1 MLKEQKEG
9 EALEKRMDRK
19 IKEQEDALK
28 IKKIKLL
35 AGEDKYDEA
44 LDVINQLDVS
54 RIKLTP
60 TLCLIGDVYMH
71 VGMYDKAE
79 EVLVKV
85 YNKTPS
91 NRRILSLLTTLY
103 TDMGEYSEA
112 EYYYKEFIGVAS
124 KDVHRY
130 ILRYQLDKAK
140 GERMSVLIDTLE
152 RLKDYEYEEEWA
164 YELAQLYH
172 KSGDDKKAIKEC
184 NEIILW
190 FGHGLYVNKAIALKC
205 SITGEPV
212 PFEDENDEDIYTE
225 KEDEHVSGLTDTS
238 IDVELIEK
246 MLKEQGTNLDEDLDA
261 EDDDYLGADTSDKRT
276 SATDDSDDDFDDEIT
291 DALSDDASEF
301 EEDFDADMPDSHAGA
316 SAPVVV
322 NDTDM
327 VSSQAAVGL
336 FDALSTDSTMDF
348 WGDVRKRRA
357 QKKAE
362 KAAKAAHRHKGE
374 DTDTAM
380 MENTAADTDEDDFE
394 DEVFDG
400 TSKDD
405 DFDVSMLSD
414 ERFKQSLM
422 EESLDDDDD
431 FDDEFSDETFLNEAP
446 EDAFEKELFEED
458 LDAEDEENTA
468 SDNENP
474 VNKAL
479 QNEALEDTNS
489 DVEENNSKTEEAGAV
504 EVTDTT
510 VDEDKALGASE
521 HTVEIDLDGLD
532 FAQKASVKTPVEID
546 MKAASSGD
554 HASEV
559 VEETAEPTEDAT
571 SKNVSL
577 KDTSAKDTIE
587 TPSAEDDLMYDDDI
601 VQERSWTEEDKTFI
615 DGLFGEKK
623 TQTQNDVFSD
633 VPDIDY
639 VKEQLSKTFTKL
651 EDADVEDFDIL
662 ADYDINF
669 VVLCNDSSMK
679 AQISLG
685 IAKALNTYGMCDKTK
700 IFRASADDLNKRDFS
715 MIFDRLQGGC
725 LIIDE
730 AGQLSDQSAEIIE
743 KYVDEDN
750 QQTAIILSETQD
762 AIMQFW
768 KKYQTLR
775 AKFLNVINVSKYNE
789 MELVTLAKGY
799 IDERKYELDED
810 AALVLRDYF
819 KRELDKGQ
827 EVNYDDVIEIVDL
840 AIANLEKRNV
850 RNLYMTVLDNKYEEA
865 KMFRLLPQDFKIL
878 M

>member
-9 EALEKRMDRK
+9 EALEKRMDKK

-35 AGEDKYDEA
+35 AGENKYDEA
-44 LDVINQLDVS
+44 LDVIGQLDVS

-71 VGMYDKAE
+71 AGMYDKAE

-238 IDVELIEK
+238 IDIEMIEK
-246 MLKEQGTNLDEDLDA
+246 MLREQGANLDEDLDA
-261 EDDDYLGADTSDKRT
+261 EDDDYSDAGASAKRT
-276 SATDDSDDDFDDEIT
+276 SVTDDSDDDFDDEIT
-291 DALSDDASEF
+291 DTLSDDASEF
-301 EEDFDADMPDSHAGA
+301 EDDFDADMPDSHAGA

-348 WGDVRKRRA
+348 WGDIRKRRE

-380 MENTAADTDEDDFE
+380 AANSVSDIDDEDFE

-400 TSKDD
+400 TSKND

-446 EDAFEKELFEED
+446 EDTFEKELFEED

-474 VNKAL
+474 VDKAL
-479 QNEALEDTNS
+479 KNEASEDTNS
-489 DVEENNSKTEEAGAV
+489 DVEENNSKAEKADTVAITDAAGPEAKV
-504 EVTDTT
+504 S
-510 VDEDKALGASE
+510 GASE
-521 HTVEIDLDGLD
+521 HTVEINRDDID
-532 FAQKASVKTPVEID
+532 FAQKASVQTPVGVDVE
-546 MKAASSGD
+546 AASS
-554 HASEV
+554 E
-559 VEETAEPTEDAT
+559 
-571 SKNVSL
+571 N
-577 KDTSAKDTIE
+577 TIKA
-587 TPSAEDDLMYDDDI
+587 PVAEDGLMYEDDDDI

-639 VKEQLSKTFTKL
+639 VKEQLSKTFTKF

-725 LIIDE
+725 LIIDK

-743 KYVDEDN
+743 KYVDKDN

-768 KKYQTLR
+768 KKPQTLR

-850 RNLYMTVLDNKYEEA
+850 RN
-865 KMFRLLPQDFKIL
+865 
-878 M
+878 

>member
-35 AGEDKYDEA
+35 AGENKYDEA
-44 LDVINQLDVS
+44 LDVIGQLDVS

-60 TLCLIGDVYMH
+60 TLCMIGDVYMH
-71 VGMYDKAE
+71 AGMYDKAE

-238 IDVELIEK
+238 IDVEMIEK
-246 MLKEQGTNLDEDLDA
+246 MLREQDANLDKDLDA
-261 EDDDYLGADTSDKRT
+261 EDDDYSDADASAKRT
-276 SATDDSDDDFDDEIT
+276 SVTDDSDDDFDDEIT
-291 DALSDDASEF
+291 ETLSDDAS
-301 EEDFDADMPDSHAGA
+301 A

-348 WGDVRKRRA
+348 WGDIRKRRE

-362 KAAKAAHRHKGE
+362 KAAKAGHRHKDE

-380 MENTAADTDEDDFE
+380 AANSVSDIDDDDFE

-400 TSKDD
+400 ISKDD

-446 EDAFEKELFEED
+446 EDAFEKELFEEH
-458 LDAEDEENTA
+458 LDVEDEVSVDEI
-468 SDNENP
+468 SGNEETDP
-474 VNKAL
+474 KA
-479 QNEALEDTNS
+479 
-489 DVEENNSKTEEAGAV
+489 EEA
-504 EVTDTT
+504 
-510 VDEDKALGASE
+510 
-521 HTVEIDLDGLD
+521 
-532 FAQKASVKTPVEID
+532 
-546 MKAASSGD
+546 
-554 HASEV
+554 
-559 VEETAEPTEDAT
+559 
-571 SKNVSL
+571 
-577 KDTSAKDTIE
+577 DTIA
-587 TPSAEDDLMYDDDI
+587 TTDAADDLMYEDDDDI

-623 TQTQNDVFSD
+623 TQTQKDAFSD

-639 VKEQLSKTFTKL
+639 VKEQLSKTFTKF
-651 EDADVEDFDIL
+651 EDADIEDFDIL

-743 KYVDEDN
+743 KYVDKDN
-750 QQTAIILSETQD
+750 QQIAIILSETRD

-768 KKYQTLR
+768 KKHQTLR

-840 AIANLEKRNV
+840 AISNLEKRNV

>member
-35 AGEDKYDEA
+35 AGENKYDEA
-44 LDVINQLDVS
+44 LDVIGQLDVS

-60 TLCLIGDVYMH
+60 TLCMIGDVYMH
-71 VGMYDKAE
+71 AGMYDKAE

-238 IDVELIEK
+238 IDVEMIEK
-246 MLKEQGTNLDEDLDA
+246 MLREQDANLDEDLDA
-261 EDDDYLGADTSDKRT
+261 EDDDYSDADASAKRT
-276 SATDDSDDDFDDEIT
+276 SVTDDSDDDFDDEIT
-291 DALSDDASEF
+291 ETLSDDAS
-301 EEDFDADMPDSHAGA
+301 A

-348 WGDVRKRRA
+348 WGDIRKRRE

-362 KAAKAAHRHKGE
+362 KAAKAGHRHKDE

-380 MENTAADTDEDDFE
+380 AANSVSDIDDDDFE

-446 EDAFEKELFEED
+446 EDAFEKELFEEH
-458 LDAEDEENTA
+458 LDVEDEVSVDEI
-468 SDNENP
+468 SGNEETDP
-474 VNKAL
+474 KA
-479 QNEALEDTNS
+479 
-489 DVEENNSKTEEAGAV
+489 EEA
-504 EVTDTT
+504 
-510 VDEDKALGASE
+510 
-521 HTVEIDLDGLD
+521 
-532 FAQKASVKTPVEID
+532 
-546 MKAASSGD
+546 
-554 HASEV
+554 
-559 VEETAEPTEDAT
+559 
-571 SKNVSL
+571 
-577 KDTSAKDTIE
+577 DTIA
-587 TPSAEDDLMYDDDI
+587 TTDAADDLMYEDDDDI

-623 TQTQNDVFSD
+623 TQTQKDAFSD

-639 VKEQLSKTFTKL
+639 VKEQLSKTFTKF
-651 EDADVEDFDIL
+651 EDADIEDFDIL

-743 KYVDEDN
+743 KYVDKDN
-750 QQTAIILSETQD
+750 QQIAIILSETRD

-768 KKYQTLR
+768 KKHQTLR

-840 AIANLEKRNV
+840 AISNLEKRNV

>member
-35 AGEDKYDEA
+35 AGENKYDEA
-44 LDVINQLDVS
+44 LDVIGQLDVS

-60 TLCLIGDVYMH
+60 TLCMIGDVYMH
-71 VGMYDKAE
+71 AGMYDKAE

-238 IDVELIEK
+238 IDVEMIEK
-246 MLKEQGTNLDEDLDA
+246 MLREQDANLDEDLDA
-261 EDDDYLGADTSDKRT
+261 EDDDYSDADASAKRT
-276 SATDDSDDDFDDEIT
+276 SVTDDADDDFDDEIT
-291 DALSDDASEF
+291 ETLSDGAS
-301 EEDFDADMPDSHAGA
+301 A

-348 WGDVRKRRA
+348 WGDIRKRRE

-362 KAAKAAHRHKGE
+362 KAAKAAHRHKDE

-380 MENTAADTDEDDFE
+380 AANSVSDIDDDDFE

-400 TSKDD
+400 ISKDD

-446 EDAFEKELFEED
+446 EDAFEKELFEEH
-458 LDAEDEENTA
+458 LDVEDEVSVDEI
-468 SDNENP
+468 SDNEETDP
-474 VNKAL
+474 KA
-479 QNEALEDTNS
+479 
-489 DVEENNSKTEEAGAV
+489 EEA
-504 EVTDTT
+504 
-510 VDEDKALGASE
+510 
-521 HTVEIDLDGLD
+521 
-532 FAQKASVKTPVEID
+532 
-546 MKAASSGD
+546 
-554 HASEV
+554 
-559 VEETAEPTEDAT
+559 
-571 SKNVSL
+571 
-577 KDTSAKDTIE
+577 DTIAI
-587 TPSAEDDLMYDDDI
+587 TDAADDLMYEDDDDI

-623 TQTQNDVFSD
+623 TQTQKDAFSD

-639 VKEQLSKTFTKL
+639 VKEQLSKTFTKF
-651 EDADVEDFDIL
+651 EDADIEDFDIL

-669 VVLCNDSSMK
+669 LVLCNDSSMK

-743 KYVDEDN
+743 KYVDKDN
-750 QQTAIILSETQD
+750 QQIAIILSETRD

-768 KKYQTLR
+768 KKHQTLR

-840 AIANLEKRNV
+840 AISNLEKRNV

>member
-9 EALEKRMDRK
+9 EALEKRMDKK

-35 AGEDKYDEA
+35 AGENKYDEA
-44 LDVINQLDVS
+44 LDVIGQLDVS

-71 VGMYDKAE
+71 ADMYDKAE

-225 KEDEHVSGLTDTS
+225 KEDEPVSGLTDTS
-238 IDVELIEK
+238 IDVEMIEK
-246 MLKEQGTNLDEDLDA
+246 MLREQGANLEEDLDA
-261 EDDDYLGADTSDKRT
+261 EDDDYSDAKALAKRT
-276 SATDDSDDDFDDEIT
+276 SVTDDSDGDFDDEIT

-301 EEDFDADMPDSHAGA
+301 EDDFDADMPDSHAGA

-348 WGDVRKRRA
+348 WGDIRKRRE

-380 MENTAADTDEDDFE
+380 AANSVSDIDDKDFE

-400 TSKDD
+400 TSKND

-446 EDAFEKELFEED
+446 EDTFEKELFEED

-474 VNKAL
+474 VDKAL
-479 QNEALEDTNS
+479 KNEASEDTNS
-489 DVEENNSKTEEAGAV
+489 DVEENNSKAEKADTVAITDEAGTEAKV
-504 EVTDTT
+504 S
-510 VDEDKALGASE
+510 GASE
-521 HTVEIDLDGLD
+521 HTVEINRNDID
-532 FAQKASVKTPVEID
+532 FAQKASVQTPVGVDVE
-546 MKAASSGD
+546 AASS
-554 HASEV
+554 E
-559 VEETAEPTEDAT
+559 
-571 SKNVSL
+571 N
-577 KDTSAKDTIE
+577 TIKA
-587 TPSAEDDLMYDDDI
+587 PVAEDGLMYEDDDDI

-639 VKEQLSKTFTKL
+639 VKEQLSKTFTKF

-700 IFRASADDLNKRDFS
+700 IFRASAEDLNKRDFS

-725 LIIDE
+725 LIIDK

-743 KYVDEDN
+743 KYVDKDN

-768 KKYQTLR
+768 KKHQTLR

>member
-1 MLKEQKEG
+1 MQKEG

-28 IKKIKLL
+28 IKKIKVL
-35 AGEDKYDEA
+35 AGEDKFDEA
-44 LDVINQLDVS
+44 LDIVNQLDVN

-60 TLCLIGDVYMH
+60 TLCLIGEIYMH
-71 VGMYDKAE
+71 AGMYDEAE

-91 NRRILSLLTTLY
+91 NRRILSLLTSLY
-103 TDMGEYSEA
+103 TQKGEYSEA

-164 YELAQLYH
+164 YELASLYH

-212 PFEDENDEDIYTE
+212 PFEDENDEDIYRE
-225 KEDEHVSGLTDTS
+225 KEEDHVSGLTDSS

-246 MLKEQGTNLDEDLDA
+246 MLREKDG
-261 EDDDYLGADTSDKRT
+261 GAQKHPISETSNANKTQSNIPD
-276 SATDDSDDDFDDEIT
+276 DDDFEDEVT
-291 DALSDDASEF
+291 DAIYDEASEF
-301 EEDFDADMPDSHAGA
+301 DDEFDADMPDAHAA
-316 SAPVVV
+316 SEDMQTTKVV

-327 VSSQAAVGL
+327 VSSKAAAGL

-357 QKKAE
+357 LKKAQKE
-362 KAAKAAHRHKGE
+362 AKKNQKYMTE
-374 DTDTAM
+374 DTPEALS
-380 MENTAADTDEDDFE
+380 EADDDDDFE
-394 DEVFDG
+394 DEILNQTSDDTAEDMFDAAM
-400 TSKDD
+400 
-405 DFDVSMLSD
+405 FSD
-414 ERFKQSLM
+414 ESKKQSFV

-431 FDDEFSDETFLNEAP
+431 SDDFDEEFSNTLD
-446 EDAFEKELFEED
+446 DDFEKELFEED
-458 LDAEDEENTA
+458 LDDEDSDDEN
-468 SDNENP
+468 SDNISEDD
-474 VNKAL
+474 
-479 QNEALEDTNS
+479 NEAGNHDDDQIEH
-489 DVEENNSKTEEAGAV
+489 VEA
-504 EVTDTT
+504 
-510 VDEDKALGASE
+510 
-521 HTVEIDLDGLD
+521 
-532 FAQKASVKTPVEID
+532 
-546 MKAASSGD
+546 
-554 HASEV
+554 EV
-559 VEETAEPTEDAT
+559 V
-571 SKNVSL
+571 
-577 KDTSAKDTIE
+577 
-587 TPSAEDDLMYDDDI
+587 DDNDEDDI

-623 TQTQNDVFSD
+623 SQTTNDVFSD

-639 VKEQLSKTFTKL
+639 VKEQLSKTFTKF

-700 IFRASADDLNKRDFS
+700 IFRAGAQDLNKRDFS

-730 AGQLSDQSAEIIE
+730 AGQLSDESAAIIE

-762 AIMQFW
+762 EIMKFW
-768 KKYQTLR
+768 KKHQTLR

-827 EVNYDDVIEIVDL
+827 EVNYDDVIEIVDI

>member
-35 AGEDKYDEA
+35 AGENKYDEA
-44 LDVINQLDVS
+44 LDVIGQLDVS

-60 TLCLIGDVYMH
+60 TLCMIGDVYMH
-71 VGMYDKAE
+71 AGMYDKAE

-238 IDVELIEK
+238 IDVEMIEK
-246 MLKEQGTNLDEDLDA
+246 MLREQDANLDEDLDA
-261 EDDDYLGADTSDKRT
+261 EDDDYSDADASAKRT
-276 SATDDSDDDFDDEIT
+276 SVTDDADDDFDDEIT
-291 DALSDDASEF
+291 ETLSDGAS
-301 EEDFDADMPDSHAGA
+301 A

-348 WGDVRKRRA
+348 WGDIRKRRE

-362 KAAKAAHRHKGE
+362 KAAKAAHRHKDE

-380 MENTAADTDEDDFE
+380 AANSVSDIDDDDFE

-400 TSKDD
+400 TSKDG

-446 EDAFEKELFEED
+446 EDAFEKELFEEH
-458 LDAEDEENTA
+458 LDVEDEVSVDEI
-468 SDNENP
+468 SGNEETDP
-474 VNKAL
+474 KA
-479 QNEALEDTNS
+479 
-489 DVEENNSKTEEAGAV
+489 EEA
-504 EVTDTT
+504 
-510 VDEDKALGASE
+510 
-521 HTVEIDLDGLD
+521 
-532 FAQKASVKTPVEID
+532 
-546 MKAASSGD
+546 
-554 HASEV
+554 
-559 VEETAEPTEDAT
+559 
-571 SKNVSL
+571 
-577 KDTSAKDTIE
+577 DTIAA
-587 TPSAEDDLMYDDDI
+587 TDAADDLMYEDDDDI

-623 TQTQNDVFSD
+623 TQTQKDAFSD

-639 VKEQLSKTFTKL
+639 VKEQLSKTFTKF
-651 EDADVEDFDIL
+651 EDADIEDFDIL

-743 KYVDEDN
+743 KYVDKDN
-750 QQTAIILSETQD
+750 QQIAIILSETRD

-768 KKYQTLR
+768 KKHQTLR

-840 AIANLEKRNV
+840 AISNLEKRNV

>member
-35 AGEDKYDEA
+35 AGENKYDEA
-44 LDVINQLDVS
+44 LDVIGQLDVS

-60 TLCLIGDVYMH
+60 TLCMIGDVYMH
-71 VGMYDKAE
+71 AGMYDKAE

-238 IDVELIEK
+238 IDVEMIEK
-246 MLKEQGTNLDEDLDA
+246 MLREQDANLDKDLDA
-261 EDDDYLGADTSDKRT
+261 EDDDYSDADASAKRT
-276 SATDDSDDDFDDEIT
+276 SVTDDSDDDFDDEIT
-291 DALSDDASEF
+291 ETLSDDAS
-301 EEDFDADMPDSHAGA
+301 A

-348 WGDVRKRRA
+348 WGDIRKRRE

-362 KAAKAAHRHKGE
+362 KAAKAGHRHKDE

-380 MENTAADTDEDDFE
+380 AANSVSDIDDDDFE

-446 EDAFEKELFEED
+446 EDAFEKELFEEH
-458 LDAEDEENTA
+458 LDVEDEVSVDEI
-468 SDNENP
+468 SGNEETDP
-474 VNKAL
+474 KA
-479 QNEALEDTNS
+479 
-489 DVEENNSKTEEAGAV
+489 EEA
-504 EVTDTT
+504 
-510 VDEDKALGASE
+510 
-521 HTVEIDLDGLD
+521 
-532 FAQKASVKTPVEID
+532 
-546 MKAASSGD
+546 
-554 HASEV
+554 
-559 VEETAEPTEDAT
+559 
-571 SKNVSL
+571 
-577 KDTSAKDTIE
+577 DTIA
-587 TPSAEDDLMYDDDI
+587 TTDAADDLMYEDDDDI

-623 TQTQNDVFSD
+623 TKTQKDAFSD

-639 VKEQLSKTFTKL
+639 VKEQLSKTFTKF
-651 EDADVEDFDIL
+651 EDADIEDFDIL

-743 KYVDEDN
+743 KYVDKDN
-750 QQTAIILSETQD
+750 QQIAIILSETRD

-768 KKYQTLR
+768 KKHQTLR

-840 AIANLEKRNV
+840 AISNLEKRNV

>member
-9 EALEKRMDRK
+9 EALEKRMDKK

-35 AGEDKYDEA
+35 AGENKYDEA
-44 LDVINQLDVS
+44 LDVIGQLDVS

-71 VGMYDKAE
+71 AGMYDKAE

-238 IDVELIEK
+238 IDIEMIEK
-246 MLKEQGTNLDEDLDA
+246 MLREQGANLDEDLDA
-261 EDDDYLGADTSDKRT
+261 EDDDYSDAKALAKRT
-276 SATDDSDDDFDDEIT
+276 SVTDDSDDDFDDEIT
-291 DALSDDASEF
+291 DTLSDDASEF
-301 EEDFDADMPDSHAGA
+301 EDDFDADMPDSHAGA

-348 WGDVRKRRA
+348 WGDIRKRRE

-380 MENTAADTDEDDFE
+380 AANSVSDIDDKDFE

-400 TSKDD
+400 TSKND

-422 EESLDDDDD
+422 EESLDEDDD

-446 EDAFEKELFEED
+446 EDTFEKELFEED

-474 VNKAL
+474 VDKAL
-479 QNEALEDTNS
+479 KNEASEDTNS

-504 EVTDTT
+504 EITDTT

-521 HTVEIDLDGLD
+521 HTVEINRNDID
-532 FAQKASVKTPVEID
+532 FAQNASVQTPVGVDVE
-546 MKAASSGD
+546 AASS
-554 HASEV
+554 E
-559 VEETAEPTEDAT
+559 
-571 SKNVSL
+571 N
-577 KDTSAKDTIE
+577 TIKA
-587 TPSAEDDLMYDDDI
+587 PVAEDGLMYEDDDDI

-639 VKEQLSKTFTKL
+639 VKEQLSKTFTKF

-725 LIIDE
+725 LIIDK

-743 KYVDEDN
+743 KYVDKDN

-768 KKYQTLR
+768 KKHQTLR

>member
-35 AGEDKYDEA
+35 AGENKYDEA
-44 LDVINQLDVS
+44 LDVIGQLDVS

-60 TLCLIGDVYMH
+60 TLCMIGDVYMH
-71 VGMYDKAE
+71 AGMYDKAE

-238 IDVELIEK
+238 IDVEMIEK
-246 MLKEQGTNLDEDLDA
+246 MLREQDANLDKDLDA
-261 EDDDYLGADTSDKRT
+261 EDDDYSDADASAKRT
-276 SATDDSDDDFDDEIT
+276 SVTDDSDDDFDDEIT
-291 DALSDDASEF
+291 ETLSDDAS
-301 EEDFDADMPDSHAGA
+301 A

-348 WGDVRKRRA
+348 WGDIRKRRE

-362 KAAKAAHRHKGE
+362 KAAKAGHRHKDE

-380 MENTAADTDEDDFE
+380 AANSVSDIDDDDFE

-446 EDAFEKELFEED
+446 EDAFEKELFEEH
-458 LDAEDEENTA
+458 LDVEDEVSVDEI
-468 SDNENP
+468 SGNEETDP
-474 VNKAL
+474 KA
-479 QNEALEDTNS
+479 
-489 DVEENNSKTEEAGAV
+489 EEA
-504 EVTDTT
+504 
-510 VDEDKALGASE
+510 
-521 HTVEIDLDGLD
+521 
-532 FAQKASVKTPVEID
+532 
-546 MKAASSGD
+546 
-554 HASEV
+554 
-559 VEETAEPTEDAT
+559 
-571 SKNVSL
+571 
-577 KDTSAKDTIE
+577 DTIA
-587 TPSAEDDLMYDDDI
+587 TTDAADDLMYEDDDDI

-623 TQTQNDVFSD
+623 TQTQKDAFSD

-639 VKEQLSKTFTKL
+639 VKEQLSKTFTKF
-651 EDADVEDFDIL
+651 EDADIEDFDIL

-730 AGQLSDQSAEIIE
+730 AGQLSDQSADFIE
-743 KYVDEDN
+743 KYVDKDN
-750 QQTAIILSETQD
+750 QQIAIILSETRD

-768 KKYQTLR
+768 KKHQTLR

-840 AIANLEKRNV
+840 AISNLEKRNV

>member
-35 AGEDKYDEA
+35 AGENKYDEA
-44 LDVINQLDVS
+44 LDVIGQLDVS

-60 TLCLIGDVYMH
+60 TLCMIGDVYMH
-71 VGMYDKAE
+71 AGMYDKAE

-238 IDVELIEK
+238 IDVEMIEK
-246 MLKEQGTNLDEDLDA
+246 MLREQDANLDEDLDA
-261 EDDDYLGADTSDKRT
+261 EDDDYSDADASAKRT
-276 SATDDSDDDFDDEIT
+276 SVTDDADDDFDDEIT
-291 DALSDDASEF
+291 ETLSDDAS
-301 EEDFDADMPDSHAGA
+301 A

-348 WGDVRKRRA
+348 WGDIRKRRE

-362 KAAKAAHRHKGE
+362 KADKAAHRHKDE

-380 MENTAADTDEDDFE
+380 AENSVSDIDDDDFE

-446 EDAFEKELFEED
+446 EDAFEKELFEEH
-458 LDAEDEENTA
+458 LDVEDEVSVDEI
-468 SDNENP
+468 SGNEETDP
-474 VNKAL
+474 KA
-479 QNEALEDTNS
+479 
-489 DVEENNSKTEEAGAV
+489 EEA
-504 EVTDTT
+504 
-510 VDEDKALGASE
+510 
-521 HTVEIDLDGLD
+521 
-532 FAQKASVKTPVEID
+532 
-546 MKAASSGD
+546 
-554 HASEV
+554 
-559 VEETAEPTEDAT
+559 
-571 SKNVSL
+571 
-577 KDTSAKDTIE
+577 DTIA
-587 TPSAEDDLMYDDDI
+587 TTDAADDLMYEDDDDI

-623 TQTQNDVFSD
+623 TQTQKDAFSD

-639 VKEQLSKTFTKL
+639 VKEQLSKTFTKF
-651 EDADVEDFDIL
+651 EDADIEDFDIL

-743 KYVDEDN
+743 KYVDKDN
-750 QQTAIILSETQD
+750 QQIAIILSETRD

-768 KKYQTLR
+768 KKHQTLR

-840 AIANLEKRNV
+840 AISNLEKRNV

>member
-35 AGEDKYDEA
+35 AGENKYDEA
-44 LDVINQLDVS
+44 LDVIGQLDVS

-60 TLCLIGDVYMH
+60 TLCMIGDVYMH
-71 VGMYDKAE
+71 AGMYDKAE

-238 IDVELIEK
+238 IDVEMIEK
-246 MLKEQGTNLDEDLDA
+246 MLREQDANLDEDLDA
-261 EDDDYLGADTSDKRT
+261 EDDDYSDADASAKRT
-276 SATDDSDDDFDDEIT
+276 SVTDDSDDDFDDEIT
-291 DALSDDASEF
+291 ETLSDDAS
-301 EEDFDADMPDSHAGA
+301 A

-348 WGDVRKRRA
+348 WGDIRKRRE

-362 KAAKAAHRHKGE
+362 KAAKAGHRHKDE

-380 MENTAADTDEDDFE
+380 AANSVSDIDDDDFE

-446 EDAFEKELFEED
+446 EDAFEKELFEEH
-458 LDAEDEENTA
+458 LDVEDEVSVDEI
-468 SDNENP
+468 SDNEETDP
-474 VNKAL
+474 KA
-479 QNEALEDTNS
+479 
-489 DVEENNSKTEEAGAV
+489 EEA
-504 EVTDTT
+504 
-510 VDEDKALGASE
+510 
-521 HTVEIDLDGLD
+521 
-532 FAQKASVKTPVEID
+532 
-546 MKAASSGD
+546 
-554 HASEV
+554 
-559 VEETAEPTEDAT
+559 
-571 SKNVSL
+571 
-577 KDTSAKDTIE
+577 DTIAI
-587 TPSAEDDLMYDDDI
+587 TDAADDLMYEDDDDI

-623 TQTQNDVFSD
+623 TQTQKDAFSD

-639 VKEQLSKTFTKL
+639 VKEQLSKTFTKF
-651 EDADVEDFDIL
+651 EDADIEDFDIL

-669 VVLCNDSSMK
+669 LVLCNDSSMK

-743 KYVDEDN
+743 KYVDKDN
-750 QQTAIILSETQD
+750 QQIAIILSETRD

-768 KKYQTLR
+768 KKHQTLR

-840 AIANLEKRNV
+840 AISNLEKRNV

>member
-35 AGEDKYDEA
+35 AGENKYDEA
-44 LDVINQLDVS
+44 LDVIDQLDVS

-60 TLCLIGDVYMH
+60 TLCMIGDVYMH
-71 VGMYDKAE
+71 AGMYDKAE

-238 IDVELIEK
+238 IDVEMIEK
-246 MLKEQGTNLDEDLDA
+246 MLREQDANLDEDLDA
-261 EDDDYLGADTSDKRT
+261 EDDDYSDEDASAKRT
-276 SATDDSDDDFDDEIT
+276 SVTDDADDDFDDEIT
-291 DALSDDASEF
+291 ETLSDDAS
-301 EEDFDADMPDSHAGA
+301 A

-348 WGDVRKRRA
+348 WGDIRKRRE

-362 KAAKAAHRHKGE
+362 KAAKAAHRHKDE

-380 MENTAADTDEDDFE
+380 AANSVSDIDDDDFE

-446 EDAFEKELFEED
+446 EDAFEKELFEEH
-458 LDAEDEENTA
+458 LDVEDEVSVDEI
-468 SDNENP
+468 SGNEETDP
-474 VNKAL
+474 KA
-479 QNEALEDTNS
+479 
-489 DVEENNSKTEEAGAV
+489 EEA
-504 EVTDTT
+504 
-510 VDEDKALGASE
+510 
-521 HTVEIDLDGLD
+521 
-532 FAQKASVKTPVEID
+532 
-546 MKAASSGD
+546 
-554 HASEV
+554 
-559 VEETAEPTEDAT
+559 
-571 SKNVSL
+571 
-577 KDTSAKDTIE
+577 DTIA
-587 TPSAEDDLMYDDDI
+587 TTDAADDLMYEDDDDI

-623 TQTQNDVFSD
+623 TQTQKDAFSD

-639 VKEQLSKTFTKL
+639 VKEQLSKTFTKF
-651 EDADVEDFDIL
+651 EDADIEDFDIL

-743 KYVDEDN
+743 KYVDKDN
-750 QQTAIILSETQD
+750 QQIAIILSETRD

-768 KKYQTLR
+768 KKHQTLR

-840 AIANLEKRNV
+840 AISNLEKRNV

>member
-9 EALEKRMDRK
+9 EALEKRMDKK

-35 AGEDKYDEA
+35 AGENKYDEA
-44 LDVINQLDVS
+44 LDVIGQVDVS

-71 VGMYDKAE
+71 AGMYDKAE

-238 IDVELIEK
+238 IDVEMIEK
-246 MLKEQGTNLDEDLDA
+246 MLREQGANLEEDLDA
-261 EDDDYLGADTSDKRT
+261 EDDDYSDADASAKRT
-276 SATDDSDDDFDDEIT
+276 SVTDDSNDNFADEIT
-291 DALSDDASEF
+291 DDASEF
-301 EEDFDADMPDSHAGA
+301 EDDFDADMPDSHAGA

-348 WGDVRKRRA
+348 WGDIRKRRE

-380 MENTAADTDEDDFE
+380 AANSVSDIDDKDFE

-400 TSKDD
+400 TSKND

-422 EESLDDDDD
+422 EESLDDDD

-474 VNKAL
+474 VDKAL
-479 QNEALEDTNS
+479 KNEASEDTNS
-489 DVEENNSKTEEAGAV
+489 DVEENNSKAEKADTVAITDAAGTEAKV
-504 EVTDTT
+504 S
-510 VDEDKALGASE
+510 GASE
-521 HTVEIDLDGLD
+521 HTVEINRNDID
-532 FAQKASVKTPVEID
+532 FAQKASVQTPVGVDVE
-546 MKAASSGD
+546 AASS
-554 HASEV
+554 E
-559 VEETAEPTEDAT
+559 
-571 SKNVSL
+571 N
-577 KDTSAKDTIE
+577 TIKA
-587 TPSAEDDLMYDDDI
+587 PVAEDGLMYEDDDDI

-639 VKEQLSKTFTKL
+639 VKEQLSKTFTKF

-700 IFRASADDLNKRDFS
+700 IFRASAEDLNKRDFS

-725 LIIDE
+725 LIIDK

-743 KYVDEDN
+743 KYVDKDN

-768 KKYQTLR
+768 KKHQTLR

>member
-9 EALEKRMDRK
+9 EALEKRMDKK

-35 AGEDKYDEA
+35 AGENKYDEA
-44 LDVINQLDVS
+44 LDVIGQLDVS

-71 VGMYDKAE
+71 AGMYDKAE

-238 IDVELIEK
+238 IDVEMIEK
-246 MLKEQGTNLDEDLDA
+246 MLREQGANLEEDLDA
-261 EDDDYLGADTSDKRT
+261 EDDVYSDADASAKRT
-276 SATDDSDDDFDDEIT
+276 SVTDDSDGDFDDEIT

-301 EEDFDADMPDSHAGA
+301 EDDFDADMPDSHAGA

-348 WGDVRKRRA
+348 WGDIRKRRE

-380 MENTAADTDEDDFE
+380 AANSVSDIDDKDFE

-400 TSKDD
+400 TSKND

-446 EDAFEKELFEED
+446 EDTFEKKLFEED

-474 VNKAL
+474 VDKAL
-479 QNEALEDTNS
+479 KNEASEDTNS

-504 EVTDTT
+504 EITDTT

-521 HTVEIDLDGLD
+521 HTVEINRNDID
-532 FAQKASVKTPVEID
+532 FAQKASVQTPVGVDVE
-546 MKAASSGD
+546 AASS
-554 HASEV
+554 E
-559 VEETAEPTEDAT
+559 
-571 SKNVSL
+571 N
-577 KDTSAKDTIE
+577 TIKA
-587 TPSAEDDLMYDDDI
+587 PVAEDGLMYEDDDDI

-639 VKEQLSKTFTKL
+639 VKEQLSKTFTKF

-725 LIIDE
+725 LIIDK

-743 KYVDEDN
+743 KYVDKDN

-768 KKYQTLR
+768 KKHQTLR

>member
-35 AGEDKYDEA
+35 AGENKYDEA
-44 LDVINQLDVS
+44 LDVIGQLDVS

-60 TLCLIGDVYMH
+60 TLCMIGDVYMH
-71 VGMYDKAE
+71 AGMYDKAE

-238 IDVELIEK
+238 IDVEMIEK
-246 MLKEQGTNLDEDLDA
+246 MLREQDANLDKDLDA
-261 EDDDYLGADTSDKRT
+261 EDDDYSDADASAKRT
-276 SATDDSDDDFDDEIT
+276 SVTDDSDDDFDDEIT
-291 DALSDDASEF
+291 ETLSDDAS
-301 EEDFDADMPDSHAGA
+301 A

-348 WGDVRKRRA
+348 WGDIRKRRE

-362 KAAKAAHRHKGE
+362 KAAKAGHRHKDE

-380 MENTAADTDEDDFE
+380 AANSVSDIDDDDFE

-446 EDAFEKELFEED
+446 EDAFEKELFEEH
-458 LDAEDEENTA
+458 LDVEDEVSVDEI
-468 SDNENP
+468 SGNEETDP
-474 VNKAL
+474 KA
-479 QNEALEDTNS
+479 
-489 DVEENNSKTEEAGAV
+489 EEA
-504 EVTDTT
+504 
-510 VDEDKALGASE
+510 
-521 HTVEIDLDGLD
+521 
-532 FAQKASVKTPVEID
+532 
-546 MKAASSGD
+546 
-554 HASEV
+554 
-559 VEETAEPTEDAT
+559 
-571 SKNVSL
+571 
-577 KDTSAKDTIE
+577 DTIA
-587 TPSAEDDLMYDDDI
+587 TTDAADDLMYEDDDDI

-623 TQTQNDVFSD
+623 TQTQKDAFSD

-639 VKEQLSKTFTKL
+639 VKEQLSKTFTKF
-651 EDADVEDFDIL
+651 EDADIEDFDIL

-743 KYVDEDN
+743 KYVDKDN
-750 QQTAIILSETQD
+750 QQIAIILSETRD

-768 KKYQTLR
+768 KKHQTLR

-827 EVNYDDVIEIVDL
+827 FWITNTKKLKCSDCCH
-840 AIANLEKRNV
+840 R
-850 RNLYMTVLDNKYEEA
+850 
-865 KMFRLLPQDFKIL
+865 IL
-878 M
+878 KF

>member
-35 AGEDKYDEA
+35 AGENKYDEA
-44 LDVINQLDVS
+44 LDVIGQLDVS

-60 TLCLIGDVYMH
+60 TLCMIGDVYMH
-71 VGMYDKAE
+71 AGMYDKAE

-238 IDVELIEK
+238 IDVEMIEK
-246 MLKEQGTNLDEDLDA
+246 MLREQDANLDEDLDA
-261 EDDDYLGADTSDKRT
+261 EDDDYSDADASAKRT
-276 SATDDSDDDFDDEIT
+276 SVTDDADDDFDDEIT
-291 DALSDDASEF
+291 ETLSDDAS
-301 EEDFDADMPDSHAGA
+301 A

-348 WGDVRKRRA
+348 WGDIRKRRE

-362 KAAKAAHRHKGE
+362 KAAKAAHRHKDE

-380 MENTAADTDEDDFE
+380 AENSVSDIDDDDFE

-458 LDAEDEENTA
+458 LDAENEKNEDLSNANSADKTVDDEVSVDEISGNEI
-468 SDNENP
+468 SDNEETDP
-474 VNKAL
+474 KA
-479 QNEALEDTNS
+479 
-489 DVEENNSKTEEAGAV
+489 EEA
-504 EVTDTT
+504 
-510 VDEDKALGASE
+510 
-521 HTVEIDLDGLD
+521 
-532 FAQKASVKTPVEID
+532 
-546 MKAASSGD
+546 
-554 HASEV
+554 
-559 VEETAEPTEDAT
+559 
-571 SKNVSL
+571 
-577 KDTSAKDTIE
+577 DTIAI
-587 TPSAEDDLMYDDDI
+587 TDAADDLMYEDDDDI

-623 TQTQNDVFSD
+623 TQTQKDAFSD

-639 VKEQLSKTFTKL
+639 VKEQLSKTFTKF
-651 EDADVEDFDIL
+651 EDADIEDFDIL

-743 KYVDEDN
+743 KYVDKDN
-750 QQTAIILSETQD
+750 QQIAIILSETRD

-768 KKYQTLR
+768 KKHQTLR

-840 AIANLEKRNV
+840 AISNLEKRNV

>member
-9 EALEKRMDRK
+9 EALEKRMDKK

-35 AGEDKYDEA
+35 AGENKYDEA
-44 LDVINQLDVS
+44 LDVIGQLDVS

-71 VGMYDKAE
+71 AGMYDKAE

-238 IDVELIEK
+238 IDVEMIEK
-246 MLKEQGTNLDEDLDA
+246 MLREQGTNLEEDLDA
-261 EDDDYLGADTSDKRT
+261 EDDDYSDAGASAKRT
-276 SATDDSDDDFDDEIT
+276 SVTDDSDDDFDDEIT
-291 DALSDDASEF
+291 DTLSDDASEF
-301 EEDFDADMPDSHAGA
+301 EDDFDADMPDSHVGA

-348 WGDVRKRRA
+348 WGDIRKRRE

-374 DTDTAM
+374 DTDIAM
-380 MENTAADTDEDDFE
+380 AANSGSDIDDKDFE

-400 TSKDD
+400 TSKND

-474 VNKAL
+474 VDKAL
-479 QNEALEDTNS
+479 KNEASEDTNS

-504 EVTDTT
+504 EITDTT

-521 HTVEIDLDGLD
+521 HTVEINLDNID
-532 FAQKASVKTPVEID
+532 FAQKASVQTPVGVDVE
-546 MKAASSGD
+546 AASS
-554 HASEV
+554 E
-559 VEETAEPTEDAT
+559 
-571 SKNVSL
+571 N
-577 KDTSAKDTIE
+577 TIKA
-587 TPSAEDDLMYDDDI
+587 PVAEDGLMYEDDDDI

-639 VKEQLSKTFTKL
+639 VKEQLSKTFTKF

-725 LIIDE
+725 LIIDK

-743 KYVDEDN
+743 KYVDKDN

-768 KKYQTLR
+768 KKHQTLR

>member
-35 AGEDKYDEA
+35 AGENKYDEA
-44 LDVINQLDVS
+44 LDVIGQLDVS

-60 TLCLIGDVYMH
+60 TLCMIGDVYMH
-71 VGMYDKAE
+71 AGMYDKAE

-238 IDVELIEK
+238 IDVEMIEK
-246 MLKEQGTNLDEDLDA
+246 MLREQGTNLDEDLDA
-261 EDDDYLGADTSDKRT
+261 EDDDYSDADASAKRT
-276 SATDDSDDDFDDEIT
+276 SVTDDSDDDFDDEIT
-291 DALSDDASEF
+291 ETLSDGAS
-301 EEDFDADMPDSHAGA
+301 A

-348 WGDVRKRRA
+348 WGDIRKRRE

-362 KAAKAAHRHKGE
+362 KATKAAHRHKGE

-380 MENTAADTDEDDFE
+380 AANSVSDIDDEDFE

-400 TSKDD
+400 TSKND

-431 FDDEFSDETFLNEAP
+431 FDDEFSDETFLNESP

-458 LDAEDEENTA
+458 LDAEDEVSVDEI
-468 SDNENP
+468 SDNEETDP
-474 VNKAL
+474 KA
-479 QNEALEDTNS
+479 
-489 DVEENNSKTEEAGAV
+489 EEADTIA
-504 EVTDTT
+504 VTD
-510 VDEDKALGASE
+510 
-521 HTVEIDLDGLD
+521 
-532 FAQKASVKTPVEID
+532 
-546 MKAASSGD
+546 AA
-554 HASEV
+554 
-559 VEETAEPTEDAT
+559 
-571 SKNVSL
+571 
-577 KDTSAKDTIE
+577 
-587 TPSAEDDLMYDDDI
+587 DDLMYEDDDDI

-623 TQTQNDVFSD
+623 TQTQKDAFSD

-639 VKEQLSKTFTKL
+639 VKEQLSKTFTKF
-651 EDADVEDFDIL
+651 EDADIEDFDIL

-669 VVLCNDSSMK
+669 LVLCNDSSMK

-743 KYVDEDN
+743 KYVDKDN
-750 QQTAIILSETQD
+750 QQIAIILSETRD

-768 KKYQTLR
+768 KKHQTLR

-840 AIANLEKRNV
+840 AISNLEKRNV

>member
-35 AGEDKYDEA
+35 AGENKYDEA
-44 LDVINQLDVS
+44 LDVIGQLDVS

-60 TLCLIGDVYMH
+60 TLCMIGDVYMH
-71 VGMYDKAE
+71 AGMYDKAE

-238 IDVELIEK
+238 IDVEMIEK
-246 MLKEQGTNLDEDLDA
+246 MLREQDANLDEDLDA
-261 EDDDYLGADTSDKRT
+261 EDDDYSDADASAKRT
-276 SATDDSDDDFDDEIT
+276 SVTDDADDDFDDEIT
-291 DALSDDASEF
+291 ETLSDGAS
-301 EEDFDADMPDSHAGA
+301 A

-348 WGDVRKRRA
+348 WGDIRKRRE

-362 KAAKAAHRHKGE
+362 KAAKAAHRHKSE

-380 MENTAADTDEDDFE
+380 AANSVSDIDDDDFE

-446 EDAFEKELFEED
+446 EDAFEKELFEEH
-458 LDAEDEENTA
+458 LDVEDEVSVDEI
-468 SDNENP
+468 SGNEETDP
-474 VNKAL
+474 KAE
-479 QNEALEDTNS
+479 EADTNA
-489 DVEENNSKTEEAGAV
+489 T
-504 EVTDTT
+504 TD
-510 VDEDKALGASE
+510 
-521 HTVEIDLDGLD
+521 
-532 FAQKASVKTPVEID
+532 
-546 MKAASSGD
+546 AA
-554 HASEV
+554 
-559 VEETAEPTEDAT
+559 
-571 SKNVSL
+571 
-577 KDTSAKDTIE
+577 
-587 TPSAEDDLMYDDDI
+587 DDLMYEDDDDI

-623 TQTQNDVFSD
+623 TQTQKDAFSD

-639 VKEQLSKTFTKL
+639 VKEQLSKTFTKF
-651 EDADVEDFDIL
+651 EDADIEDFDIL

-743 KYVDEDN
+743 KYVDKDN
-750 QQTAIILSETQD
+750 QQIAIILSETRD

-768 KKYQTLR
+768 KKHQTLR

-840 AIANLEKRNV
+840 AISNLEKRNV

>member
-35 AGEDKYDEA
+35 AGENKYDEA
-44 LDVINQLDVS
+44 LDVIGQLDVS

-60 TLCLIGDVYMH
+60 TLCMIGDVYMH
-71 VGMYDKAE
+71 AGMYDKAE

-238 IDVELIEK
+238 IDVEMIEK
-246 MLKEQGTNLDEDLDA
+246 MLREQDANLDEDLDA
-261 EDDDYLGADTSDKRT
+261 EDDDYSDADASAKRT
-276 SATDDSDDDFDDEIT
+276 SVTDDADDDFDDEIT
-291 DALSDDASEF
+291 ETLSDGAS
-301 EEDFDADMPDSHAGA
+301 A

-348 WGDVRKRRA
+348 WGDIRKRRE

-362 KAAKAAHRHKGE
+362 KAAKAAHRHKDE

-380 MENTAADTDEDDFE
+380 AANSVSDIDDDDFE

-400 TSKDD
+400 ISKDD

-446 EDAFEKELFEED
+446 EDAFEKELFEEH
-458 LDAEDEENTA
+458 LDVEDEVSVDEI
-468 SDNENP
+468 SDNEETDP
-474 VNKAL
+474 KA
-479 QNEALEDTNS
+479 
-489 DVEENNSKTEEAGAV
+489 EEA
-504 EVTDTT
+504 
-510 VDEDKALGASE
+510 
-521 HTVEIDLDGLD
+521 
-532 FAQKASVKTPVEID
+532 
-546 MKAASSGD
+546 
-554 HASEV
+554 
-559 VEETAEPTEDAT
+559 
-571 SKNVSL
+571 
-577 KDTSAKDTIE
+577 DTIAI
-587 TPSAEDDLMYDDDI
+587 TDAADDLMYEDDDDI

-623 TQTQNDVFSD
+623 TQTQKDAFSD

-639 VKEQLSKTFTKL
+639 VKEQLSKTFTKF
-651 EDADVEDFDIL
+651 EDADIEDFDIL

-669 VVLCNDSSMK
+669 LVLCNDSSMK

-743 KYVDEDN
+743 KYVDKDN
-750 QQTAIILSETQD
+750 QQIAIILSETRD

-768 KKYQTLR
+768 KKHQTLR
-775 AKFLNVINVSKYNE
+775 AKFLNFINVSKYNE

-840 AIANLEKRNV
+840 AISNLEKRNV

>member
-35 AGEDKYDEA
+35 AGENKYDEA
-44 LDVINQLDVS
+44 LDVIGQLDVS

-60 TLCLIGDVYMH
+60 TLCMIGDVYMH
-71 VGMYDKAE
+71 AGMYDKAE

-238 IDVELIEK
+238 IDVEMIEK
-246 MLKEQGTNLDEDLDA
+246 MLREQDANLDKDLDA
-261 EDDDYLGADTSDKRT
+261 EDDDYSDADASAKRT
-276 SATDDSDDDFDDEIT
+276 SVTDDADDDFDDEIT
-291 DALSDDASEF
+291 ETLSDGAS
-301 EEDFDADMPDSHAGA
+301 A

-348 WGDVRKRRA
+348 WGDIRKRRE

-362 KAAKAAHRHKGE
+362 KAAKAAHRHKDE

-380 MENTAADTDEDDFE
+380 AANSVSDIDDDDFE

-400 TSKDD
+400 ISKDD

-446 EDAFEKELFEED
+446 EDAFEKELFEEH
-458 LDAEDEENTA
+458 LDVEDEVSVDEI
-468 SDNENP
+468 SDNEETDP
-474 VNKAL
+474 KA
-479 QNEALEDTNS
+479 
-489 DVEENNSKTEEAGAV
+489 EEA
-504 EVTDTT
+504 
-510 VDEDKALGASE
+510 
-521 HTVEIDLDGLD
+521 
-532 FAQKASVKTPVEID
+532 
-546 MKAASSGD
+546 
-554 HASEV
+554 
-559 VEETAEPTEDAT
+559 
-571 SKNVSL
+571 
-577 KDTSAKDTIE
+577 DTIAI
-587 TPSAEDDLMYDDDI
+587 TDAADDLMYEDDDDI

-623 TQTQNDVFSD
+623 TQTQKDAFSD

-639 VKEQLSKTFTKL
+639 VKEQLSKTFTKF
-651 EDADVEDFDIL
+651 EDADIEDFDIL

-743 KYVDEDN
+743 KYVDKDN
-750 QQTAIILSETQD
+750 QQIAIILSETRD

-768 KKYQTLR
+768 KKHQTLR

-840 AIANLEKRNV
+840 AISNLEKRNV

>member
-35 AGEDKYDEA
+35 AGENKYDEA
-44 LDVINQLDVS
+44 LDVIGQLDVS

-60 TLCLIGDVYMH
+60 TLCMIGDVYMH
-71 VGMYDKAE
+71 AGMYDKAE

-238 IDVELIEK
+238 IDVEMIEK
-246 MLKEQGTNLDEDLDA
+246 MLREQDANLDEDLDA
-261 EDDDYLGADTSDKRT
+261 EDDDYSDADASAKRT
-276 SATDDSDDDFDDEIT
+276 SVTDDADDDFDDEIT
-291 DALSDDASEF
+291 ETLSDGAS
-301 EEDFDADMPDSHAGA
+301 A

-348 WGDVRKRRA
+348 WGDIRKRRE

-362 KAAKAAHRHKGE
+362 KAAKAGHRHKDE

-380 MENTAADTDEDDFE
+380 AANSVSDIDDDDFE

-446 EDAFEKELFEED
+446 EDAFEKELFEEH
-458 LDAEDEENTA
+458 LDVEDEVSVDEI
-468 SDNENP
+468 SGNEETDP
-474 VNKAL
+474 KA
-479 QNEALEDTNS
+479 
-489 DVEENNSKTEEAGAV
+489 EEA
-504 EVTDTT
+504 
-510 VDEDKALGASE
+510 
-521 HTVEIDLDGLD
+521 
-532 FAQKASVKTPVEID
+532 
-546 MKAASSGD
+546 
-554 HASEV
+554 
-559 VEETAEPTEDAT
+559 
-571 SKNVSL
+571 
-577 KDTSAKDTIE
+577 DTIA
-587 TPSAEDDLMYDDDI
+587 TTDAADDLMYEDDDDI

-623 TQTQNDVFSD
+623 TQTQKDAFSD

-639 VKEQLSKTFTKL
+639 VKEQLSKTFTKF
-651 EDADVEDFDIL
+651 EDADIEDFDIL

-669 VVLCNDSSMK
+669 VVLCNDSSIK

-743 KYVDEDN
+743 KYVDKDN
-750 QQTAIILSETQD
+750 QQIAIILSETRD

-768 KKYQTLR
+768 KKHQTLR

-840 AIANLEKRNV
+840 AISNLEKRNV

>member
-35 AGEDKYDEA
+35 AGENKYDEA
-44 LDVINQLDVS
+44 LDVIGQLDVS

-60 TLCLIGDVYMH
+60 TLCMIGDVYMH
-71 VGMYDKAE
+71 AGMYDKAE

-238 IDVELIEK
+238 IDVEMIEK
-246 MLKEQGTNLDEDLDA
+246 MLREQDANLDKDLDA
-261 EDDDYLGADTSDKRT
+261 EDDDYSDADASAKRT
-276 SATDDSDDDFDDEIT
+276 SVTDDADDDFDDEIT
-291 DALSDDASEF
+291 ETLSDGAS
-301 EEDFDADMPDSHAGA
+301 A

-348 WGDVRKRRA
+348 WGDIRKRRE

-362 KAAKAAHRHKGE
+362 KAAKAAHRHKDE

-380 MENTAADTDEDDFE
+380 AANSVSDIDDDDFE

-400 TSKDD
+400 ISKDD

-446 EDAFEKELFEED
+446 EDAFEKELFEEH
-458 LDAEDEENTA
+458 LDVEDEVSVDEI
-468 SDNENP
+468 SDNEETDP
-474 VNKAL
+474 KA
-479 QNEALEDTNS
+479 
-489 DVEENNSKTEEAGAV
+489 EEA
-504 EVTDTT
+504 
-510 VDEDKALGASE
+510 
-521 HTVEIDLDGLD
+521 
-532 FAQKASVKTPVEID
+532 
-546 MKAASSGD
+546 
-554 HASEV
+554 
-559 VEETAEPTEDAT
+559 
-571 SKNVSL
+571 
-577 KDTSAKDTIE
+577 DTIAI
-587 TPSAEDDLMYDDDI
+587 TDAADDLMYEDDDDI

-623 TQTQNDVFSD
+623 TQTQKDAFSD

-639 VKEQLSKTFTKL
+639 VKEQLSKTFTKF
-651 EDADVEDFDIL
+651 EDADIEDFDIL

-669 VVLCNDSSMK
+669 LVLCNDSSMK

-743 KYVDEDN
+743 KYVDKDN
-750 QQTAIILSETQD
+750 QQIAIILSETRD

-768 KKYQTLR
+768 KKHQTLR

-840 AIANLEKRNV
+840 AISNLEKRNV

>member
-35 AGEDKYDEA
+35 AGENKYDEA
-44 LDVINQLDVS
+44 LDVIGQLDVS

-60 TLCLIGDVYMH
+60 TLCMIGDVYMH
-71 VGMYDKAE
+71 AGMYDKAE

-85 YNKTPS
+85 YNKTSS

-238 IDVELIEK
+238 IDVEMIEK
-246 MLKEQGTNLDEDLDA
+246 MLREQGANLDEDLDA
-261 EDDDYLGADTSDKRT
+261 EDDDYSDADASAKRT
-276 SATDDSDDDFDDEIT
+276 SVTDDADDDFDDEIT

-301 EEDFDADMPDSHAGA
+301 EDDFDADMPDSHAGA

-348 WGDVRKRRA
+348 WGDIRKRRE

-362 KAAKAAHRHKGE
+362 KAAKAAHRHKSE

-380 MENTAADTDEDDFE
+380 AANSVSDIDDDDFD

-400 TSKDD
+400 TSKDG

-446 EDAFEKELFEED
+446 DDAFEKELFEED
-458 LDAEDEENTA
+458 LDAENEKNEDLSNANSADKTVDDEVSVDEIP
-468 SDNENP
+468 DNEETDP
-474 VNKAL
+474 KAE
-479 QNEALEDTNS
+479 EADTN
-489 DVEENNSKTEEAGAV
+489 AI
-504 EVTDTT
+504 TD
-510 VDEDKALGASE
+510 
-521 HTVEIDLDGLD
+521 
-532 FAQKASVKTPVEID
+532 
-546 MKAASSGD
+546 AA
-554 HASEV
+554 
-559 VEETAEPTEDAT
+559 
-571 SKNVSL
+571 
-577 KDTSAKDTIE
+577 
-587 TPSAEDDLMYDDDI
+587 DDLMYADDDDI

-623 TQTQNDVFSD
+623 TQTQSDAFSD

-639 VKEQLSKTFTKL
+639 VKEQLSKTFTKF
-651 EDADVEDFDIL
+651 EDADIEDFDIL

-669 VVLCNDSSMK
+669 LVLCNDSSMK

-743 KYVDEDN
+743 KYVDKDN
-750 QQTAIILSETQD
+750 QQIAIILSETRD

-768 KKYQTLR
+768 KKHQTLR

-840 AIANLEKRNV
+840 AISNLEKRNV

>member
-35 AGEDKYDEA
+35 AGENKYDEA
-44 LDVINQLDVS
+44 LDVIGQLDVS

-60 TLCLIGDVYMH
+60 TLCMIGDVYMH
-71 VGMYDKAE
+71 AGMYDKAE

-238 IDVELIEK
+238 IDVEMIEK
-246 MLKEQGTNLDEDLDA
+246 MLREQDANLDKDLDA
-261 EDDDYLGADTSDKRT
+261 EDDDYSDADASAKRT
-276 SATDDSDDDFDDEIT
+276 SVTDDSDDDFDDEIT
-291 DALSDDASEF
+291 ETLSDDAS
-301 EEDFDADMPDSHAGA
+301 A

-348 WGDVRKRRA
+348 WGDIRKRRE

-362 KAAKAAHRHKGE
+362 KAAKAGHRHKDE

-380 MENTAADTDEDDFE
+380 AANSVSDIDDDDFE

-446 EDAFEKELFEED
+446 EDAFEKELFEEH
-458 LDAEDEENTA
+458 LDVEDEVSVDEI
-468 SDNENP
+468 SDNEETDP
-474 VNKAL
+474 KA
-479 QNEALEDTNS
+479 
-489 DVEENNSKTEEAGAV
+489 EEA
-504 EVTDTT
+504 
-510 VDEDKALGASE
+510 
-521 HTVEIDLDGLD
+521 
-532 FAQKASVKTPVEID
+532 
-546 MKAASSGD
+546 
-554 HASEV
+554 
-559 VEETAEPTEDAT
+559 
-571 SKNVSL
+571 
-577 KDTSAKDTIE
+577 DTIAI
-587 TPSAEDDLMYDDDI
+587 TDAADDLMYEDDDDI

-623 TQTQNDVFSD
+623 TQTQKDAFSD

-639 VKEQLSKTFTKL
+639 VKEQLSKTFTKF
-651 EDADVEDFDIL
+651 EDADIEDFDIL

-669 VVLCNDSSMK
+669 LVLCNDSSMK

-743 KYVDEDN
+743 KYVDKDN
-750 QQTAIILSETQD
+750 QQIAIILSETRD

-768 KKYQTLR
+768 KKHQTLR

-840 AIANLEKRNV
+840 AISNLEKRNV

>member
-9 EALEKRMDRK
+9 EALEKRMDKK

-35 AGEDKYDEA
+35 AGENKYDEA
-44 LDVINQLDVS
+44 LDVIGQLDVS

-71 VGMYDKAE
+71 ADMYDKAE

-238 IDVELIEK
+238 IDVEMIEK
-246 MLKEQGTNLDEDLDA
+246 MLREQGANLEEDLDA
-261 EDDDYLGADTSDKRT
+261 EDDDYSDAKALAKRT
-276 SATDDSDDDFDDEIT
+276 SVTDDSDGDFDDEIT

-301 EEDFDADMPDSHAGA
+301 EDDFDADMPDSHAGA

-348 WGDVRKRRA
+348 WGDIRKRRE

-380 MENTAADTDEDDFE
+380 AANSVSDIDDKDFE

-400 TSKDD
+400 TSKND

-446 EDAFEKELFEED
+446 EDTFEKELFEED

-474 VNKAL
+474 VDKAL
-479 QNEALEDTNS
+479 KNEASEDTNS
-489 DVEENNSKTEEAGAV
+489 DVEENNSKAEKADTVAITDEAGTEAKV
-504 EVTDTT
+504 S
-510 VDEDKALGASE
+510 GASE
-521 HTVEIDLDGLD
+521 HTVEINRNDID
-532 FAQKASVKTPVEID
+532 FAQKASVQTPVGVDVE
-546 MKAASSGD
+546 AASS
-554 HASEV
+554 E
-559 VEETAEPTEDAT
+559 
-571 SKNVSL
+571 N
-577 KDTSAKDTIE
+577 TIKA
-587 TPSAEDDLMYDDDI
+587 PVAEDGLMYEDDDDI

-639 VKEQLSKTFTKL
+639 VKEQLSKTFTKF

-700 IFRASADDLNKRDFS
+700 IFRASAEDLNKRDFS

-725 LIIDE
+725 LIIDK

-743 KYVDEDN
+743 KYVDKDN

-768 KKYQTLR
+768 KKHQTLR

>member
-9 EALEKRMDRK
+9 EALEKRMDKK

-35 AGEDKYDEA
+35 AGENKYDEA
-44 LDVINQLDVS
+44 LDVIGQLDVS

-71 VGMYDKAE
+71 ADMYDKAE

-85 YNKTPS
+85 YNKAPS

-205 SITGEPV
+205 SITGEPI
-212 PFEDENDEDIYTE
+212 PFEDENDEELYIE

-238 IDVELIEK
+238 IDVEMIEK
-246 MLKEQGTNLDEDLDA
+246 MLREQGANLDEDLDA
-261 EDDDYLGADTSDKRT
+261 EDDDYSDADASAKRT
-276 SATDDSDDDFDDEIT
+276 SVTDDSDDDFDDEIT
-291 DALSDDASEF
+291 DVLSDDASEF
-301 EEDFDADMPDSHAGA
+301 EDGFDVDMSDSHAGA
-316 SAPVVV
+316 SAPVIV

-348 WGDVRKRRA
+348 WGDIRKRRE

-380 MENTAADTDEDDFE
+380 AANSVSDIDDDDFE

-422 EESLDDDDD
+422 EESLDDD

-446 EDAFEKELFEED
+446 EDAFEKKLFEED
-458 LDAEDEENTA
+458 LDAENEKIEDLSNANSADKTVDDEVSVDEI
-468 SDNENP
+468 SGNEETDS
-474 VNKAL
+474 KA
-479 QNEALEDTNS
+479 
-489 DVEENNSKTEEAGAV
+489 EEADINAITDAAGT
-504 EVTDTT
+504 EV
-510 VDEDKALGASE
+510 KASGASE
-521 HTVEIDLDGLD
+521 HTVEINLDD
-532 FAQKASVKTPVEID
+532 IDYIQKASVQTPVGGDVEV
-546 MKAASSGD
+546 ASSGD
-554 HASEV
+554 
-559 VEETAEPTEDAT
+559 
-571 SKNVSL
+571 
-577 KDTSAKDTIE
+577 TIK
-587 TPSAEDDLMYDDDI
+587 TLAAEDEPMYEDDDDI

-623 TQTQNDVFSD
+623 TQTQNDAFSD

-639 VKEQLSKTFTKL
+639 VKEQLSKTFTKF
-651 EDADVEDFDIL
+651 EDADIEEFDIL

-685 IAKALNTYGMCDKTK
+685 IAKALNTYGMCDKSK

-743 KYVDEDN
+743 KYVDKDN
-750 QQTAIILSETQD
+750 QQIAIILSETRD

-768 KKYQTLR
+768 KKHQTLR

-840 AIANLEKRNV
+840 AISNLEKRNV

>member
-35 AGEDKYDEA
+35 AGENKYDEA
-44 LDVINQLDVS
+44 LDVIGQLDVS

-60 TLCLIGDVYMH
+60 TLCMIGDVYMH
-71 VGMYDKAE
+71 AGMYDKAE

-238 IDVELIEK
+238 IDVEMIEK
-246 MLKEQGTNLDEDLDA
+246 MLREQDANLDKDLDA
-261 EDDDYLGADTSDKRT
+261 EDDDYSDADASAKRT
-276 SATDDSDDDFDDEIT
+276 SVTDDSDDDFDDEIT
-291 DALSDDASEF
+291 ETLSDDAS
-301 EEDFDADMPDSHAGA
+301 A

-327 VSSQAAVGL
+327 VSSQAAGGL

-348 WGDVRKRRA
+348 WGDIRKRRE

-362 KAAKAAHRHKGE
+362 KAAKAGHRHKDE

-380 MENTAADTDEDDFE
+380 AANSVSDIDDDDFE

-400 TSKDD
+400 ISKDD

-446 EDAFEKELFEED
+446 EDAFEKELFEEH
-458 LDAEDEENTA
+458 LDVEDEVSVDEI
-468 SDNENP
+468 SGNEETDP
-474 VNKAL
+474 KA
-479 QNEALEDTNS
+479 
-489 DVEENNSKTEEAGAV
+489 EEA
-504 EVTDTT
+504 
-510 VDEDKALGASE
+510 
-521 HTVEIDLDGLD
+521 
-532 FAQKASVKTPVEID
+532 
-546 MKAASSGD
+546 
-554 HASEV
+554 
-559 VEETAEPTEDAT
+559 
-571 SKNVSL
+571 
-577 KDTSAKDTIE
+577 DTIA
-587 TPSAEDDLMYDDDI
+587 TTDAADDLMYEDDDDI

-623 TQTQNDVFSD
+623 TQTQKDAFSD

-639 VKEQLSKTFTKL
+639 VKEQLSKTFTKF
-651 EDADVEDFDIL
+651 EDADIEDFDIL

-743 KYVDEDN
+743 KYVDKDN
-750 QQTAIILSETQD
+750 QQIAIILSETRD

-768 KKYQTLR
+768 KKHQTLR

-840 AIANLEKRNV
+840 AISNLEKRNV

>member
-35 AGEDKYDEA
+35 AGENKYDEA
-44 LDVINQLDVS
+44 LDVIGQLDVS

-60 TLCLIGDVYMH
+60 TLCMIGDVYMH
-71 VGMYDKAE
+71 AGMYDKAE

-238 IDVELIEK
+238 IDVEMIEK
-246 MLKEQGTNLDEDLDA
+246 MLREQGTNLDEDLDA
-261 EDDDYLGADTSDKRT
+261 EDDDYSDADASAKRT
-276 SATDDSDDDFDDEIT
+276 SVTDDADDDFDDEIT
-291 DALSDDASEF
+291 ETLSDGAS
-301 EEDFDADMPDSHAGA
+301 A

-348 WGDVRKRRA
+348 WGDIRKRRE

-362 KAAKAAHRHKGE
+362 KAAKAAHRHKDE

-380 MENTAADTDEDDFE
+380 AANSVSDIDDDDFE

-446 EDAFEKELFEED
+446 EDAFEKELFEEH
-458 LDAEDEENTA
+458 LDVEDEVLVDEI
-468 SDNENP
+468 SDNEETDP
-474 VNKAL
+474 KA
-479 QNEALEDTNS
+479 
-489 DVEENNSKTEEAGAV
+489 EEA
-504 EVTDTT
+504 
-510 VDEDKALGASE
+510 
-521 HTVEIDLDGLD
+521 
-532 FAQKASVKTPVEID
+532 
-546 MKAASSGD
+546 
-554 HASEV
+554 
-559 VEETAEPTEDAT
+559 
-571 SKNVSL
+571 
-577 KDTSAKDTIE
+577 DTIAI
-587 TPSAEDDLMYDDDI
+587 TDAADDLMYEDDDDI

-623 TQTQNDVFSD
+623 TQTQKDAFSD

-639 VKEQLSKTFTKL
+639 VKEQLSKTFTKF
-651 EDADVEDFDIL
+651 EDADIEDFDIL

-669 VVLCNDSSMK
+669 LVLCNDSSMK

-743 KYVDEDN
+743 KYVDKDN
-750 QQTAIILSETQD
+750 QQIAIILSETRD

-768 KKYQTLR
+768 KKHQTLR

-840 AIANLEKRNV
+840 AISNLEKRNV

>member
-35 AGEDKYDEA
+35 AGENKYDEA
-44 LDVINQLDVS
+44 LDVIGQLDVS

-60 TLCLIGDVYMH
+60 TLCMIGDVYMH
-71 VGMYDKAE
+71 AGMYDKAE

-238 IDVELIEK
+238 IDVEMIEK
-246 MLKEQGTNLDEDLDA
+246 MLREQDANLDEDLDA
-261 EDDDYLGADTSDKRT
+261 EDDDYSDADASAKRT
-276 SATDDSDDDFDDEIT
+276 SVTDDSDDDFDDEIT
-291 DALSDDASEF
+291 ETLSDDAS
-301 EEDFDADMPDSHAGA
+301 A

-348 WGDVRKRRA
+348 WGDIRKRRE

-362 KAAKAAHRHKGE
+362 KAAKAGHRHKDE

-380 MENTAADTDEDDFE
+380 AANSVSDIDDDDFE

-446 EDAFEKELFEED
+446 EDAFEKELFEEH
-458 LDAEDEENTA
+458 LDVEDEVSVDEI
-468 SDNENP
+468 SGNEETDP
-474 VNKAL
+474 KA
-479 QNEALEDTNS
+479 
-489 DVEENNSKTEEAGAV
+489 EEA
-504 EVTDTT
+504 
-510 VDEDKALGASE
+510 
-521 HTVEIDLDGLD
+521 
-532 FAQKASVKTPVEID
+532 
-546 MKAASSGD
+546 
-554 HASEV
+554 
-559 VEETAEPTEDAT
+559 
-571 SKNVSL
+571 
-577 KDTSAKDTIE
+577 DTIAA
-587 TPSAEDDLMYDDDI
+587 TDAADDLMYEDDDDI

-623 TQTQNDVFSD
+623 TQTQKDAFSD

-639 VKEQLSKTFTKL
+639 VKEQLSKTFTKF
-651 EDADVEDFDIL
+651 EDADIEDFDIL

-743 KYVDEDN
+743 KYVDKDN
-750 QQTAIILSETQD
+750 QQIAIILSETRD

-768 KKYQTLR
+768 KKHQTLR

-840 AIANLEKRNV
+840 AISNLEKRNV

>member
-35 AGEDKYDEA
+35 AGENKYDEA
-44 LDVINQLDVS
+44 LDVIGQLDVS

-60 TLCLIGDVYMH
+60 TLCMIGDVYMH
-71 VGMYDKAE
+71 AGMYDKAE

-238 IDVELIEK
+238 IDVEMIEK
-246 MLKEQGTNLDEDLDA
+246 MLREQDANLDKDLDA
-261 EDDDYLGADTSDKRT
+261 EDDDYSDADASAKRT
-276 SATDDSDDDFDDEIT
+276 SVTDDSDDDFDDEIT
-291 DALSDDASEF
+291 ETLSDDAS
-301 EEDFDADMPDSHAGA
+301 A

-348 WGDVRKRRA
+348 WGDIRKRRE

-362 KAAKAAHRHKGE
+362 KAAKAGHRHKDE

-380 MENTAADTDEDDFE
+380 AANSVSDIDDDDFE

-446 EDAFEKELFEED
+446 EDAFEKELFEEH
-458 LDAEDEENTA
+458 LDVEDEVSVDEI
-468 SDNENP
+468 SGNEETDP
-474 VNKAL
+474 KA
-479 QNEALEDTNS
+479 
-489 DVEENNSKTEEAGAV
+489 EEA
-504 EVTDTT
+504 
-510 VDEDKALGASE
+510 
-521 HTVEIDLDGLD
+521 
-532 FAQKASVKTPVEID
+532 
-546 MKAASSGD
+546 
-554 HASEV
+554 
-559 VEETAEPTEDAT
+559 
-571 SKNVSL
+571 
-577 KDTSAKDTIE
+577 DTIA
-587 TPSAEDDLMYDDDI
+587 TTDAADDLMYEDDDDI

-623 TQTQNDVFSD
+623 TQTQKDAFSD

-639 VKEQLSKTFTKL
+639 VKEQLSKTFTKF
-651 EDADVEDFDIL
+651 EDADIEDFDIL

-743 KYVDEDN
+743 KYVDKDN
-750 QQTAIILSETQD
+750 QQIAIILSETRD

-768 KKYQTLR
+768 KKHQTLR

-840 AIANLEKRNV
+840 AISNLEKRNV